1 MHAAFETRA
10 VATRPATR
18 CKALHYSAMNNTAR
32 TLIRPST
39 EADIPAIQVIYAHH
53 VLHGT
58 GTFETE
64 PPAVA
69 DMTARRADVLSKKLP
84 WLVIESG
91 GVIQGYAYANWFKPR
106 AAYRFSVED
115 SIYMAPDSGGKGLG
129 KLLLTELLAQLER
142 GGIRKA
148 MAVIGDSANAGSI
161 GVHKACGFEH
171 VGVMKSCGW
180 KFGAWRDIVLMEKT
194 LGAGD
199 TTCPEA

>member
-1 MHAAFETRA
+1 
-10 VATRPATR
+10 
-18 CKALHYSAMNNTAR
+18 MNTSTR

-39 EADIPAIQVIYAHH
+39 EADLPAIQAIYAHH

-64 PPAVA
+64 PPSVA
-69 DMTARRADVLSKKLP
+69 DMTARRADVLAKKLP

-91 GVIQGYAYANWFKPR
+91 GSVQGYAYANWFKPR

-115 SIYMAPDSGGKGLG
+115 SIYMAADAAGQGLG
-129 KLLLTELLAQLER
+129 KLLLVELLAQLER

-161 GVHKACGFEH
+161 GLHRSCGFAD
-171 VGVMKSCGW
+171 VGVFKSCGW
-180 KFGAWRDIVLMEKT
+180 KFGQWRDIVLMEKT

-199 TTCPEA
+199 TTSPE